1 MKILFG
7 MMASLL
13 LISVQSAPSDNMT
26 ILTENLPPLNY
37 VEDGVL
43 VGPSVEIVREIQRR
57 VGSDAP
63 IEVYPWARAYKMAL
77 EEENVVLFSTTYTK
91 DRHDKFNWIGPL
103 AKKRDILVAKKSS
116 GIEIIVSAGDEKV
129 LESHRREVTVVF
141 IDLRGFTS
149 FSDAAEPEEVIG
161 FLRDYHAEMGR
172 LVFQFKGKLE
182 HFAGD
187 GIMVFFNDPF
197 PTEDHTQKAVCMA
210 IEMQARVRELRPG
223 WLKKGY
229 DLHLGVGMAAGYA
242 TIGTIGFEGR
252 MDYAAV
258 GKVTILASRLSSE
271 ANGGQILTD
280 QKTLSKVEHLVEA
293 EPLKELQLKGFN
305 RPTAIFNILGLR
317 C

>member
-1 MKILFG
+1 
-7 MMASLL
+7 
-13 LISVQSAPSDNMT
+13 
-26 ILTENLPPLNY
+26 
-37 VEDGVL
+37 
-43 VGPSVEIVREIQRR
+43 
-57 VGSDAP
+57 
-63 IEVYPWARAYKMAL
+63 
-77 EEENVVLFSTTYTK
+77 
-91 DRHDKFNWIGPL
+91 
-103 AKKRDILVAKKSS
+103 
-116 GIEIIVSAGDEKV
+116 
-129 LESHRREVTVVF
+129 
-141 IDLRGFTS
+141 LRGFTS

-172 LVFQFKGKLE
+172 LVFQFKGTLE

-223 WLKKGY
+223 WIKKGY
-229 DLHLGVGMAAGYA
+229 DLHLGVGLAAGYA

-252 MDYAAV
+252 RDYAAV

-293 EPLKELQLKGFN
+293 EPLGELQLKGFG
-305 RPTAIFNILGLR
+305 RPTTAFNILRLKQ
-317 C
+317 